1 MKAWNRQ
8 QLVTREQASQAF
20 LEYLAGLERDIAA
33 GGGGGG
39 GPAAWGSITGSIG
52 AQADLQASLAGKA
65 NTSHTHTSAAVTDF
79 AEAVDDRVAALL
91 AAGSNVTLTYDDGT
105 NTLTIAAAGA
115 TIPSGEA
122 VVTVP
127 NNSLEWSETVTATG
141 VTGSSR
147 IFLTVAPHADSD
159 ENDAEMMDLVAMSA
173 APGTGQITLEM
184 AFSAP
189 MAGPI
194 KLNWMAA

>member
-1 MKAWNRQ
+1 MKKWLPQ
-8 QLVTREQASQAF
+8 QLVTRDQASKAF

-39 GPAAWGSITGSIG
+39 GGPVAWADVTGKPATFPPSA
-52 AQADLQASLAGKA
+52 
-65 NTSHTHTSAAVTDF
+65 HTHPSTAITDF

-91 AAGSNVTLTYDDGT
+91 VQGSGVTLTYDDAAG
-105 NTLTIAAAGA
+105 TLTIAASGA
-115 TIPSGEA
+115 SIPSGEA

-127 NNSLEWSETVTATG
+127 NNSRQWTETVAATG

-147 IFLTVAPHADSD
+147 IFLTIAPHLDAD
-159 ENDAEMMDLVAMSA
+159 ENDAEMLDVMAMSA
-173 APGTGQITLEM
+173 APGTGQITVEM
-184 AFSAP
+184 AFATP
-189 MAGPI
+189 TAGPI

>member
-20 LEYLAGLERDIAA
+20 LEYLAGLERDLAA

-39 GPAAWGSITGSIG
+39 GPAVWGSITGSIG

-115 TIPSGEA
+115 SILSGQA

-127 NNSLEWSETVTATG
+127 NNSLEWSQTVTATG
-141 VTGSSR
+141 VTPANR
-147 IFLTVAPHADSD
+147 IFPSIAPHDDAD
-159 ENDAEMMDLVAMSA
+159 ENHEQFLDILGMAAM
-173 APGTGQITLEM
+173 PGTGQITIDM
-184 AFSAP
+184 TFATP
-189 MAGPI
+189 TAGPI

>member
-1 MKAWNRQ
+1 MKKWLPQ
-8 QLVTREQASQAF
+8 QLVTRDQASKAF

-39 GPAAWGSITGSIG
+39 GGPVAWVDVTGKPATFPPSA
-52 AQADLQASLAGKA
+52 
-65 NTSHTHTSAAVTDF
+65 HTHPSSAITDF

-91 AAGSNVTLTYDDGT
+91 VQGSGVTLTYDDAAG
-105 NTLTIAAAGA
+105 TLTIAASGA
-115 TIPSGEA
+115 SIPSGEA

-127 NNSLEWSETVTATG
+127 NNSRQWTETVAATG

-147 IFLTVAPHADSD
+147 IFLTIAPHLDAD
-159 ENDAEMMDLVAMSA
+159 ENDAEMLDVMAMSA
-173 APGTGQITLEM
+173 APGTGQITVEM
-184 AFSAP
+184 AFATP
-189 MAGPI
+189 TAGPI